1 MKSYK
6 VMAFA
11 AVSAVAF
18 CAATALAVPA
28 GATLSVNA
36 NATVKSSGSTGNTFV
51 VDVNIAGMTANAVGA
66 QATVSYDPA
75 LVEFVGL
82 AAGDDLGTIIYQ
94 SSDVANSRIIFATGV
109 DPNNPGSGVATGNVA
124 KLTFKAIANACV
136 DTDAVVLGTSNV
148 PTRIT
153 DASGNSLAFTSSNAV
168 TLNSLGGF
176 SLSGVPSNADVAA
189 DAGTIS
195 GALVSL
201 AAPTASDSCGT
212 ALTVTATR
220 SDSAALSAYYPLGT
234 TTVHYSATD
243 AAGNTDSSDVTV
255 TVENY
260 QLLDAGIS
268 LNGTIL
274 GNSTR
279 SIRIKSGARTQVV
292 SVAMTG
298 ANGTASDVQVPVA
311 ASYSCM
317 SAKDTVH
324 SLTSTGAASVSG
336 VKYAASFALDQGDSN
351 DDDFVDILD
360 FGVYVGKFG
369 AALAS
374 GNSNFNADLLVNNAD
389 FSFISVN
396 FFHHG
401 ASCGSF
407 TGGNGVAAISVKQLR
422 RQGLG
427 YLAASDLN
435 RDGMLDANDV
445 AYYMQHGI
453 QKAER
458 PDAPTVAW

>member
-1 MKSYK
+1 MQSFKL
-6 VMAFA
+6 MTFA
-11 AVSAVAF
+11 AVSAVAL
-18 CAATALAVPA
+18 CATTALAVPP
-28 GATLSVNA
+28 GGTLSVNA
-36 NATVKSSGSTGNTFV
+36 NATVASAGLSNRTFV

-109 DPNNPGSGVATGNVA
+109 DPSNPGSGIATGNVA
-124 KLTFKAIANACV
+124 KLTFKAIANTCI
-136 DTDAVVLGTSNV
+136 DTDAVVLGSSGV
-148 PTRIT
+148 PTRVT
-153 DASGNSLAFTSSNAV
+153 DASGNSLTFTSSNAV

-176 SLSGVPSNADVAA
+176 TLSGTPSNADVAA
-189 DAGTIS
+189 DAGTVS

-201 AAPTASDSCGT
+201 TAPTASDSCGT

-220 SDSAALSAYYPLGT
+220 SDSASLSAYYPVGN
-234 TTVHYSATD
+234 TTVHYTATD
-243 AAGNTDSSDVTV
+243 AAGNSDSADVTV

-279 SIRIKSGARTQVV
+279 SIRIKSGAQTQVV
-292 SVAMTG
+292 SVSMTG
-298 ANGTASDVQVPVA
+298 ANGTASGVQVPVA
-311 ASYSCM
+311 ASYSCL

-324 SLTSTGAASVSG
+324 SLTSTGAASISG

-369 AALAS
+369 VALAS

-401 ASCGSF
+401 ASCSAF
-407 TGGNGVAAISVKQLR
+407 TGGNGVGSISVKDLR

-453 QKAER
+453 QTAKR